1 MRNEDLEST
10 KGKIVSSVR
19 GLPYFMVE
27 NLNLYG
33 VDQNYL
39 RVILSRLT
47 RRKEIIRLKKGFYTT
62 KSFVEKIEKENN
74 FSSFL
79 EFLSTKIYF
88 PSYLSLDYVLY
99 ENNILTEIP
108 KNFTLITKNKTITFS
123 NDFGVFIYHK
133 IKDELFL
140 GFEIRKIDN
149 FLIYKS
155 SLAKA
160 LFDFLYLRKNIILSK
175 QMLMELRLNLDN
187 FKEKTEFKK
196 YVDMEGSKKMKEIFS
211 LLFE

>member
-160 LFDFLYLRKNIILSK
+160 LFDFLYLRKNIILSR

>member
-62 KSFVEKIEKENN
+62 KSFVEKTEKENN